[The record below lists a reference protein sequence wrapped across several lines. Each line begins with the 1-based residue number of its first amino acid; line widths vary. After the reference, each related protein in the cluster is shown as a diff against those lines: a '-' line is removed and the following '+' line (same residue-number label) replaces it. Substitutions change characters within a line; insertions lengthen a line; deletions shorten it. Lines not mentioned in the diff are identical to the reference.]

1 VSVTYLFHPGTVA
14 QATGEGGISTGLSP
28 LPWGSIGYDVA
39 DATSSTTTITRA
51 GNFAAYTYTSGDQAV
66 LLSGTGITPGTYTI
80 SKVLLLSDAEKVRKA
95 DEAKRKSIITTLA
108 LTTVG
113 ALITAGVSAGIA
125 FVKGAT
131 PPSIPPH

>member
-1 VSVTYLFHPGTVA
+1 MLMADRPTYITADHIRGLEERLDGKLSKVLVHLEGPPG
-14 QATGEGGISTGLSP
+14 EPEKGL
-28 LPWGSIGYDVA
+28 
-39 DATSSTTTITRA
+39 
-51 GNFAAYTYTSGDQAV
+51 
-66 LLSGTGITPGTYTI
+66 I